1 MRSRIAA
8 ALVGAGLLAAC
19 GGQGGTPGTT
29 ASAPAPA
36 AAPRPAANAGQPL
49 ATVGDKTITQGD
61 VETHIAARLVELD
74 NERYEAMKQGL
85 DELISEELFTQEAK
99 ARGVTPEALEEQEI
113 NAKIPE
119 PADAD
124 VQKVYDENKDRLQG
138 QTLEQI
144 KPRIVA
150 YLKSQQEQQR
160 RDAYIGE
167 LRGKHK
173 TTVNLKPPVV
183 DVATAG
189 RPEKGGKNAPVT
201 IIEFSDYECPFCK
214 RAESVVDQVTSTY
227 GDKVKVV
234 FRDFPLPFHA
244 NARPA
249 AEAANCAGSMGK
261 FWEYHGKLFANQS
274 ALTPDKL
281 NSYATEVGLDGQKF
295 SECLAQKPHAAAIDK
310 DIEDGQKVGVSG
322 TPAFFINGRMLSG
335 AQPFEKF
342 KELIDE
348 ELASAGK
355 S

>member
-19 GGQGGTPGTT
+19 GGQSGSTGTT
-29 ASAPAPA
+29 SAPAPA
-36 AAPRPAANAGQPL
+36 AKPAANAGQPL
-49 ATVGDKTITQGD
+49 ATVGDRTITQGD
-61 VETHIAARLVELD
+61 VEKHVAARLIELD
-74 NERYEAMKQGL
+74 NERYEALRQGL
-85 DELISEELFTQEAK
+85 DELVAEELFAQEAK

-113 NAKIPE
+113 VAKIPE
-119 PADAD
+119 PNDAD

-138 QTLEQI
+138 QTLDQI

-150 YLKSQQEQQR
+150 YLKQQGDAQR
-160 RDAYIGE
+160 REAFITE
-167 LRGKHK
+167 LRAKHK
-173 TTVNLKPPVV
+173 TTIALKPPVV
-183 DVATAG
+183 EVATAG

-214 RAESVVDQVTSTY
+214 RAEGVVDQVMSTY

-249 AEAANCAGSMGK
+249 AEAANCANAQGK

-281 NSYATEVGLDGQKF
+281 NGYATEVGLDGSKF

-322 TPAFFINGRMLSG
+322 TPAFFVNGRMLSG

-348 ELASAGK
+348 ELAAAGK

>member
-1 MRSRIAA
+1 MLSKIAA
-8 ALVGAGLLAAC
+8 ALVMAGLVAAC
-19 GGQGGTPGTT
+19 GGQGSTTGT

-36 AAPRPAANAGQPL
+36 ATRSASPGQPL
-49 ATVGDKTITQGD
+49 ATVGDKTITQAD

-85 DELISEELFTQEAK
+85 DELVAEELFNQEAK
-99 ARGVTPEALEEQEI
+99 ARNVTPEQLEEQEVV
-113 NAKIPE
+113 AKIPE
-119 PADAD
+119 PSDAD

-138 QTLEQI
+138 QTLDQI

-150 YLKSQQEQQR
+150 YLKGQQGAQR
-160 RDAYIGE
+160 RDAYIDE
-167 LRGKHK
+167 LKSKHK
-173 TTVNLKPPVV
+173 TAVLLRPPVV
-183 DVATAG
+183 EVAAAG

-214 RAESVVDQVTSTY
+214 RAEGVIDQVTSTY

-249 AEAANCAGSMGK
+249 AEAANCAAGMGK
-261 FWEYHGKLFANQS
+261 FWEYHGKLFDNQQ

-281 NSYATEVGLDGQKF
+281 NTYATDVGLDQAKF

-348 ELASAGK
+348 ELAAAGT

>member
-8 ALVGAGLLAAC
+8 AIVGAGLLAAC
-19 GGQGGTPGTT
+19 GGQSGTT
-29 ASAPAPA
+29 GTTSAPASA
-36 AAPRPAANAGQPL
+36 AKPAANAGQPL
-49 ATVGDKTITQGD
+49 ATVGDRTITQGD
-61 VETHIAARLVELD
+61 VEKHVAARLIELD
-74 NERYEAMKQGL
+74 NERYEAMRQGL
-85 DELISEELFTQEAK
+85 DELVAEELFAQEAK

-113 NAKIPE
+113 VAKIPE
-119 PADAD
+119 PNDAD

-138 QTLEQI
+138 QTLDQI

-150 YLKSQQEQQR
+150 YLKQQGEAQR
-160 RDAYIGE
+160 RDAYITE

-173 TTVNLKPPVV
+173 TTISLRPPVV
-183 DVATAG
+183 EVATAG
-189 RPEKGGKNAPVT
+189 RPEKGGKNASVT
-201 IIEFSDYECPFCK
+201 IVEFSDYECPFCK
-214 RAESVVDQVTSTY
+214 RAETVVDQVMSTY
-227 GDKVKVV
+227 GDKIKVV

-249 AEAANCAGSMGK
+249 AEAANCAAAQGK
-261 FWEYHGKLFANQS
+261 FWEYHAKLFANQA

-281 NSYATEVGLDGQKF
+281 NAYAGEIGLDGAKF

-348 ELASAGK
+348 ELAAAGK

>member
-19 GGQGGTPGTT
+19 GGQGGTSGTT
-29 ASAPAPA
+29 SAPAPA
-36 AAPRPAANAGQPL
+36 AATKPAANAGQPL

-74 NERYEAMKQGL
+74 NERYEAIKQGL
-85 DELISEELFTQEAK
+85 DELVAEELFTQEAK

-113 NAKIPE
+113 VAKIPD
-119 PADAD
+119 PGDAD

-150 YLKSQQEQQR
+150 YLKQQQEAQR
-160 RDAYIGE
+160 REAYIGE

-173 TTVNLKPPVV
+173 TTISLRPPVV
-183 DVATAG
+183 EVASAG

-214 RAESVVDQVTSTY
+214 RAEGVVDQVMSTY

-249 AEAANCAGSMGK
+249 AEAANCAAAQGK
-261 FWEYHGKLFANQS
+261 FWEYHGKLFANQA

-281 NSYATEVGLDGQKF
+281 NGYATEVGLDGSKF

-322 TPAFFINGRMLSG
+322 TPAFFVNGRMLSG

-348 ELASAGK
+348 ELAAAGK

>member
-1 MRSRIAA
+1 MLSRIAA

-19 GGQGGTPGTT
+19 GGQSSTPGTT
-29 ASAPAPA
+29 SAPAATKPA
-36 AAPRPAANAGQPL
+36 AGTGQPL
-49 ATVGDKTITQGD
+49 ATVGEKTITQGD
-61 VETHIAARLVELD
+61 VETHVAARLVELD

-85 DELISEELFTQEAK
+85 DELIAEELFTQEAK
-99 ARGVTPEALEEQEI
+99 TRGVTPEALMEQEVV
-113 NAKIPE
+113 AKIPE
-119 PADAD
+119 PSDAD
-124 VQKVYDENKDRLQG
+124 VQKVYDENKERLQG

-150 YLKSQQEQQR
+150 YLKGQQEQQR
-160 RDAYIGE
+160 RDAYIAE
-167 LRGKHK
+167 LRTKHK
-173 TTVNLKPPVV
+173 TTVSLRPPIVE
-183 DVATAG
+183 VATAG
-189 RPEKGGKNAPVT
+189 RPEKGGRDAAVT

-214 RAESVVDQVTSTY
+214 RAEGVVDQVVSTY

-249 AEAANCAGSMGK
+249 AEAANCAASQGK
-261 FWEYHGKLFANQS
+261 FWEYHGKLFANQT

-281 NSYATEVGLDGQKF
+281 NGYATEIGLDGQKF

-348 ELASAGK
+348 ELAAAGK

>member
-8 ALVGAGLLAAC
+8 AIVGAGLLAAC

-29 ASAPAPA
+29 SAPTSA
-36 AAPRPAANAGQPL
+36 AKPAANAGQPL
-49 ATVGDKTITQGD
+49 ATVGDRTITQGD
-61 VETHIAARLVELD
+61 VETHVAARLIELD
-74 NERYEAMKQGL
+74 NERYEAMRQGL
-85 DELISEELFTQEAK
+85 DELVAEELFAQEAK
-99 ARGVTPEALEEQEI
+99 ARGVTPEVLEEQEI
-113 NAKIPE
+113 VAKIPE
-119 PADAD
+119 PGDAD

-138 QTLEQI
+138 QTLDQI

-150 YLKSQQEQQR
+150 YLKQQSEAQR
-160 RDAYIGE
+160 RDAYITE
-167 LRGKHK
+167 LQAKYK
-173 TTVNLKPPVV
+173 TTITLRPPVV
-183 DVATAG
+183 EVATAG
-189 RPEKGGKNAPVT
+189 RPEKGGKNASVT

-214 RAESVVDQVTSTY
+214 RAESVVDEVMSAY
-227 GDKVKVV
+227 GDKIKVV

-249 AEAANCAGSMGK
+249 AEAANCAAAQGK
-261 FWEYHGKLFANQS
+261 FWEYHAKLFANQA

-281 NSYATEVGLDGQKF
+281 NAYAGEIGLDQAKF

-348 ELASAGK
+348 ELAAAGK

>member
-1 MRSRIAA
+1 MLSRIAA

-19 GGQGGTPGTT
+19 GGESSTPGTT
-29 ASAPAPA
+29 SAPAPA
-36 AAPRPAANAGQPL
+36 AATKPAAGTGQPL

-61 VETHIAARLVELD
+61 VELHIAARLVELD

-85 DELISEELFTQEAK
+85 DELVAEELFAQEAK

-113 NAKIPE
+113 VAKIPE
-119 PADAD
+119 PTDAD

-138 QTLEQI
+138 QSLDQI

-150 YLKSQQEQQR
+150 YLKGQQGMQR
-160 RDAYIGE
+160 REAYIAE

-173 TTVNLKPPVV
+173 TTVALKPPVV
-183 DVATAG
+183 EVATAG
-189 RPEKGGKNAPVT
+189 RPEKGGKNAAVT

-214 RAESVVDQVTSTY
+214 RAEDVVDQVMSTY

-249 AEAANCAGSMGK
+249 AEAANCAASQGK
-261 FWEYHGKLFANQS
+261 FWEYHGKLFDNQA

-281 NSYATEVGLDGQKF
+281 NGYAAEVGLDQQKF

-348 ELASAGK
+348 ELAAAGK

>member
-1 MRSRIAA
+1 MLSKIAA
-8 ALVGAGLLAAC
+8 ALVAAGLLVAC

-29 ASAPAPA
+29 SSPGATKS
-36 AAPRPAANAGQPL
+36 AAPGQPL
-49 ATVGDKTITQGD
+49 ATVGDKTITQAD
-61 VETHIAARLVELD
+61 VEQHIAARLVELD
-74 NERYEAMKQGL
+74 QERYDALKQGL
-85 DELISEELFTQEAK
+85 DELVAEELFTQEAK
-99 ARGVTPEALEEQEI
+99 ARNLTPEALEEQEI
-113 NAKIPE
+113 VGKIPD
-119 PADAD
+119 PSDAD
-124 VQKVYDENKDRLQG
+124 VQKVYDENKDRLEG
-138 QTLEQI
+138 QSLDQI

-150 YLKSQQEQQR
+150 YLKGQQGMQR
-160 RDAYIGE
+160 RDAFITE
-167 LRGKHK
+167 LKGKHK
-173 TTVNLKPPVV
+173 TAILLRPPVV
-183 DVATAG
+183 DVAAAG

-214 RAESVVDQVTSTY
+214 RAEDVVDQVVSTY

-249 AEAANCAGSMGK
+249 AEAANCAAAQGK

-281 NSYATEVGLDGQKF
+281 NAYAGEIGLDQTKF
-295 SECLAQKPHAAAIDK
+295 AECVAQKPHAAAIDK
-310 DIEDGQKVGVSG
+310 DIADGQKVGVSG